1 MLTRSNTILAV
12 ALLFAL
18 TACGGEAP
26 TDAKPKPAAP
36 LQLVAEDVLV
46 LDTQSLAQGPVVSG
60 SLQPELRADLRAE
73 VAGVV
78 LEVLKDNGDSVA
90 KGDLLIRL
98 DPTAIRDKLLSA
110 QEAERAAAV
119 AMEQSERQLKRMQ
132 SMAGQGLVATEAL
145 ENAEA
150 KRNQAQS
157 DLASARARVVEARQ
171 QLEKTEVR
179 APFDGVV
186 GARVVSAGDTAQI
199 GKELLTVLDVATM
212 RFEGHIA
219 ADQVGRVQ
227 PGAAVGF
234 RVNGYP
240 DRRFDGQVQRV
251 NPVADAATRQVQVL
265 VSLPKTDVTW
275 VAGLYAEG
283 RIDVASRPAL
293 LVPESAVVNEGDT
306 HSVWQVQDGVLHKVA
321 IQLGERDERL
331 GRYEVLSGLSTG
343 AQVLRHPLGAMKDG
357 ATVQFASDIAA
368 STTPAVS
375 TGN

>member
-1 MLTRSNTILAV
+1 MWIRSNSLLAL
-12 ALLFAL
+12 ALALAL

-26 TDAKPKPAAP
+26 ADAAPKATAP
-36 LQLVAEDVLV
+36 LQLVAEDLLL
-46 LDTQSLAQGPVVSG
+46 LDTQSLAQGPVISG

-78 LEVLKDNGDSVA
+78 LEVLKDNGDTVA

-110 QEAERAAAV
+110 QEADRAAAV
-119 AMEQSERQLKRMQ
+119 AMDQSERQLARMQ
-132 SMAGQGLVATEAL
+132 SMAGRGLVATEAL

-186 GARVVSAGDTAQI
+186 GARSVSAGDTAQV

-212 RFEGHIA
+212 RFAGNIA
-219 ADQVGRVQ
+219 ADQVGRVK
-227 PGAAVGF
+227 PGAAVSF

-240 DRRFDGQVQRV
+240 DRRFDGEVQRV

-265 VSLPKTDVTW
+265 VNLPKTDVSW

-283 RIDVASRPAL
+283 RIDVASRLAL

-306 HSVWQVQDGVLHKVA
+306 HSVWQVQDGVLHKIN

-331 GRYEVLSGLSTG
+331 GRHEVLSGLSVG
-343 AQVLRHPLGAMKDG
+343 AQILRHPVGAVKEGVAIRM
-357 ATVQFASDIAA
+357 ASDIAA
-368 STTPAVS
+368 STTPAVQ